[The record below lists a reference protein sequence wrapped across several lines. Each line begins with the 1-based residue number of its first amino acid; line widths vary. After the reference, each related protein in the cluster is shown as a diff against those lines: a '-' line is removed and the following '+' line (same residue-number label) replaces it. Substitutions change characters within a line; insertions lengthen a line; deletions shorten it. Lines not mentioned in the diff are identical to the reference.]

1 MTVMKMIE
9 AFRSLAVAFG
19 AAAATSVWAH
29 PYGHHPQGDVLLVPH
44 AHAEA
49 LGSWALAAAFL
60 FAGIALHWL
69 GQRVGG
75 RVGRVAHVAGLGLAT
90 GGTLLLF
97 A

>member
-1 MTVMKMIE
+1 MRIIE
-9 AFRSLAVAFG
+9 GLRSLAVAVGVFTVSF
-19 AAAATSVWAH
+19 AWAH
-29 PYGHHPQGDVLLVPH
+29 PYGHHPQGDVLLLPH

-49 LGSWALAAAFL
+49 LGSWPLAAAFL

-69 GQRVGG
+69 GQRAGG
-75 RVGRVAHVAGLGLAT
+75 RLGRVAHVAGLGLAT